1 VAEIE
6 SGPKTAPVPDTAT
19 VTADEKRREGDRLR
33 KQKQRER
40 ERDQDTAHIDNKPGG
55 QPQPPKDKP
64 SRNPFAGL
72 RNSWAKKIG
81 EPVGPTEARRQLWH
95 IHVGV
100 ARIIRSKAKLE
111 EQEFEEAGNAFEE
124 VSNHWLPWLRIVLRL
139 GAPLI
144 LLGALWGIWAHIL
157 SETEWLQ
164 SWLERRRGQVVEADF
179 QPVVAKSPM
188 GGGGVTPEP
197 PDLNQDQAAE
207 VVHPPMINMNRLR
220 GR

>member
-40 ERDQDTAHIDNKPGG
+40 ERDQETAHIDNKPGG

-100 ARIIRSKAKLE
+100 APPLLLVGRRERDLLLKALTDRLAQAGADPDVGTPSARATAQTFIRAD
-111 EQEFEEAGNAFEE
+111 
-124 VSNHWLPWLRIVLRL
+124 
-139 GAPLI
+139 LI
-144 LLGALWGIWAHIL
+144 
-157 SETEWLQ
+157 
-164 SWLERRRGQVVEADF
+164 
-179 QPVVAKSPM
+179 P
-188 GGGGVTPEP
+188 
-197 PDLNQDQAAE
+197 
-207 VVHPPMINMNRLR
+207 
-220 GR
+220 